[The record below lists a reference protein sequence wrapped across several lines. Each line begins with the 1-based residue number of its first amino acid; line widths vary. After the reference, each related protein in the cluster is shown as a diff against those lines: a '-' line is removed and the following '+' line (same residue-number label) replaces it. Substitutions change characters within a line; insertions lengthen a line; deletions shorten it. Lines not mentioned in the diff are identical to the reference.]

1 MSPGRALAQR
11 FIVSGVILASSCLAT
26 GTQVAAQTAPPVQ
39 GTIAPDDTTR
49 KVYAAG
55 HVVIVGV
62 LDGVDHAMQFAKNL
76 FGGKPPAV
84 DPLGGLRE
92 GTTVVVREARG
103 NSAPHGVSR
112 EADNGLMVTEGM
124 VTAIDRVRKNVT
136 VRFDDGKKESLRLA
150 GRQPADGGKEV
161 DSAGLAEGL
170 VALSYPDDKGERID
184 RLFTKAK

>member
-1 MSPGRALAQR
+1 MIA
-11 FIVSGVILASSCLAT
+11 SGVILASSCLAT
-26 GTQVAAQTAPPVQ
+26 ATQVAAQTAPPVQ

-62 LDGVDHAMQFAKNL
+62 LDGVDHAMEFAKNL

-84 DPLGGLRE
+84 DPLSGLRE

-103 NSAPHGVSR
+103 MRAPRGGSR
-112 EADNGLMVTEGM
+112 EADNGLMATEGM
-124 VTAIDRVRKNVT
+124 VTAIDRLRKNVT
-136 VRFDDGKKESLRLA
+136 VRFDDGKKEALRLA
-150 GRQPADGGKEV
+150 GHQPADAGKEV
-161 DSAGLAEGL
+161 DAAGLAEGL

>member
-1 MSPGRALAQR
+1 LIAP
-11 FIVSGVILASSCLAT
+11 GVILASSCLAT
-26 GTQVAAQTAPPVQ
+26 ATQVAAQTAPPVQ

-62 LDGVDHAMQFAKNL
+62 LDGVDHAVEFAKNL
-76 FGGKPPAV
+76 FAGKPPAV
-84 DPLGGLRE
+84 DPLSGLRE

-103 NSAPHGVSR
+103 MSAPRGGSR
-112 EADNGLMVTEGM
+112 EADNGLMATEGM
-124 VTAIDRVRKNVT
+124 VTAIDRLRKNVT
-136 VRFDDGKKESLRLA
+136 VRFDDGKKEALRLA
-150 GRQPADGGKEV
+150 EHQPADAGKEL
-161 DSAGLAEGL
+161 DAAGLAEGL

>member
-1 MSPGRALAQR
+1 MGPVGSSARRL
-11 FIVSGVILASSCLAT
+11 IVCGAILASSSLAT
-26 GTQVAAQTAPPVQ
+26 ATKVAAQTAPPVQ

-92 GTTVVVREARG
+92 GTTVVVRAARG

-112 EADNGLMVTEGM
+112 
-124 VTAIDRVRKNVT
+124 
-136 VRFDDGKKESLRLA
+136 
-150 GRQPADGGKEV
+150 
-161 DSAGLAEGL
+161 
-170 VALSYPDDKGERID
+170 
-184 RLFTKAK
+184 